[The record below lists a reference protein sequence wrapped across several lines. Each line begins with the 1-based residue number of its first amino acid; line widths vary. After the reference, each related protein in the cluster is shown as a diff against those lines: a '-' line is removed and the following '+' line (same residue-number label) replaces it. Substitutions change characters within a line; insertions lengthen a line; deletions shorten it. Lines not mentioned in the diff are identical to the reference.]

1 MMRRFRARLALPFVL
16 ASVLAISMS
25 GLAAASAPW
34 SSGCSGVANS
44 NYVCVFSDRDLSG
57 WVGHMS
63 GSNINYAGQTY
74 PGGTFPVN
82 DTISSTENLYG
93 SYDAVWYHEAS
104 YGGDNVCVPSNYALT
119 WVGLFH
125 NDAFSSHL
133 IAVGSTC

>member
-1 MMRRFRARLALPFVL
+1 MRRIAARLTLALLMAAVL
-16 ASVLAISMS
+16 AASMS

-34 SSGCSGVANS
+34 LSGCSVVANQ
-44 NYVCVFSDRDLSG
+44 NYVCVFSDRDLAG
-57 WVGHMS
+57 WKGHMA

-82 DTISSTENLYG
+82 DTASSTANLYG
-93 SYDAVWYHEAS
+93 SNDAVWYHEAS
-104 YGGDNVCVPSNYALT
+104 YQGDNVCVPSNYALT